1 MQVMR
6 KMITPVLN
14 SNETQNTPNILIP
27 VNPKDFSPDF
37 NKNISVNVAVN
48 VMEAFQPMINQV
60 EKFALNKY
68 FWFIANPVKGVVEY
82 AGGMVEEMIG
92 VSIADFEQKMP
103 EKLFTQTHPDD
114 LPQMF
119 AFTNYWINLFNNLP
133 YETKIH
139 IHPTIYLRLQ
149 NKHGIYN
156 WVMVQFAD
164 QLLDTN
170 GNIIYGLTLITDIS
184 HIKKEG
190 PVMMSILNTI
200 DETCQHFYCTDGNG
214 IEKSSIELPKFTQ
227 RELEILTHLAAGR
240 SSKQIASELDIAIK
254 TVDNHRQRMLEKV
267 SAKSSAEL
275 VSFGIKSGYI

>member
-1 MQVMR
+1 MKLKTAILQTTDSIE
-6 KMITPVLN
+6 KT
-14 SNETQNTPNILIP
+14 NILTP
-27 VNPKDFSPDF
+27 VNPLDFLPDF
-37 NKNISVNVAVN
+37 NKNIALNDSINVR
-48 VMEAFQPMINQV
+48 EAFQPILQQV

-68 FWFIANPVKGVVEY
+68 FWFIANPVKGIVEN

-92 VSIADFEQKMP
+92 VSIAEFEQKMP
-103 EKLFTQTHPDD
+103 EKLFVQTHPDD

-133 YETKIH
+133 VETKNH
-139 IHPTIYLRLQ
+139 IHPTIYIRLK
-149 NKHGIYN
+149 NKEATYK

-164 QLLDTN
+164 QLLDSQ
-170 GNIIYGLTLITDIS
+170 GNIIYGLTVVTDIS

-190 PVMMSILNTI
+190 PVMMSILNTV
-200 DETCQHFYCTDGNG
+200 DETCQHFYCTNGNG
-214 IEKSSIELPKFTQ
+214 IEKSSLELPKFTQ
-227 RELEILTHLAAGR
+227 RELEILSHLAAGR

-275 VSFGIKSGYI
+275 VSFGIKAGYI